1 MYVYTLTPPESKA
14 GMVTFLETKKIT
26 LIIFGDLGM
35 AYWLLKTEPENYS
48 YFDLERD
55 GSTIWD
61 GVNNPLALKHIR
73 TMLIGDLALIYHT
86 GKERQIIGVAEII
99 SQPYIDPALNDR
111 KRAVVDVRAVQKVQQ
126 PVTLAQIKQDEK
138 FTDFDLVRL
147 PRLSV
152 VPVSQVHWQR
162 LMDLVGSGG
171 R

>member
-1 MYVYTLTPPESKA
+1 
-14 GMVTFLETKKIT
+14 
-26 LIIFGDLGM
+26 M

>member
-1 MYVYTLTPPESKA
+1 M
-14 GMVTFLETKKIT
+14 G
-26 LIIFGDLGM
+26 
-35 AYWLLKTEPENYS
+35 YWLLKTEPENYS

-86 GKERQIIGVAEII
+86 GKERQVIGIAEII
-99 SQPYIDPALNDR
+99 SKPYIDPALNDS
-111 KRAVVDVRAVQKVQQ
+111 KRVVVDVRAVQKVQQ

-138 FTDFDLVRL
+138 FTDFDLLRL

-152 VPVSQVHWQR
+152 VPISQVYWQR
-162 LMDLVGSGG
+162 LIDMTNGTD
-171 R
+171 